1 MVTVAGFPPA
11 GGEERKWVTGSWGCD
26 ERNWPEVLD
35 HLSARRFVLDDY
47 VTHRFPLAR
56 IEEAFATRASDL
68 EHSFKVVVTN
78 DRDGGT
84 G

>member
-1 MVTVAGFPPA
+1 
-11 GGEERKWVTGSWGCD
+11 
-26 ERNWPEVLD
+26 VLD